1 MKEIVSEEKQ
11 LYLELFELYKRRVKT
26 KHLTY
31 EALDLKG

>member
-31 EALDLKG
+31 